1 MKKALVLALS
11 VFMVLALATAAFAA
25 EVTYEGK
32 VAVTFGGDSKGD
44 TKNGPA
50 FAADTLDAKIFVD
63 YQKDYGDGVT
73 AGVKTKLELDKDEA
87 ATDLADGFKFDGA
100 GWIQLEK
107 DLFTVKAATKLND
120 QAGRDLKE
128 NPIAEKPGVSL
139 KLNLIEGL
147 TVNAVVNEG
156 KDFNYVLK
164 GEYADDLFTVGGGF
178 QNSEIVKQGFAV
190 YGTLNVIDG
199 LTLKGEFGSRD
210 ANKDDDIKAATG
222 ILATAD
228 YTLDALTAK
237 AGFLMQDKGFGA
249 SFSKDD
255 LNDEGWRINETIRST
270 KFNDAFVDWDKQFAN
285 YFKNSEKVAVIFA
298 DASYKVTDALEVNGY
313 FDYLVSAKDADD
325 NKVEDLEKVSY
336 KLGAAY
342 TLDALK
348 FEGWYKAYVGNE
360 FGGKATYTLVDGVE
374 TSFQVTYGKE
384 DKDNNNEDGKV
395 AYTAKIVATL

>member
-1 MKKALVLALS
+1 MKKALVLALT
-11 VFMVLALATAAFAA
+11 VLMVLSLATAAFAV

-32 VAVTFGGDSKGD
+32 VGVKFGGDSKGD
-44 TKNGPA
+44 DKNGPA
-50 FAADTLDAKIFVD
+50 FGEDALEAKVVVD
-63 YQKDYGDGVT
+63 LKKDYGEGVT
-73 AGVKTKLELDKDEA
+73 AGVKTKTEAHGDKNKFE
-87 ATDLADGFKFDGA
+87 FDGA
-100 GWIQLEK
+100 GWIQVEK

-128 NPIAEKPGVSL
+128 NTIAEKPGVSL

-178 QNSEIVKQGFAV
+178 QNSEKVKQGFAV

-210 ANKDDDIKAATG
+210 DNKDDDKKAATG

-270 KFNDAFVDWDKQFAN
+270 KFDDKFGDWNAQFVK
-285 YFKNSEKVAVIFA
+285 YFNNSEKVAVIFA

-325 NKVEDLEKVSY
+325 KDVEDLDKLSY
-336 KLGAAY
+336 KAGLAY
-342 TLDALK
+342 TFDALK
-348 FEGWYKAYVGNE
+348 LEGWYKAYVGNE
-360 FGGKATYTLVDGVE
+360 FGGKATYTLVSGVD
-374 TSFQVTYGKE
+374 TSFQVTYGKD
-384 DKDNNNEDGKV
+384 DKDNDDDDEDGKI